1 MSTGSRYRYDV
12 VREKILGGVQAYF
25 KHFLGRPEL
34 LNRIGQ
40 NIIVF
45 DFIRPP
51 VMRQIMERKVLTS
64 IQHQVQERWQM
75 QVEFLPEVVDQ
86 LMAIHG
92 NDVSAGGRGMGD
104 LAETAVLNP
113 LARTMFELLHRGEML
128 EGKLLQVRGIVV
140 PSTANEYRYEVI
152 GDIDHGA

>member
-1 MSTGSRYRYDV
+1 MSCARRLSAACTPISNTSSDG
-12 VREKILGGVQAYF
+12 
-25 KHFLGRPEL
+25 PEL

-64 IQHQVQERWQM
+64 IQNQVRERWQM
-75 QVEFLPEVVDQ
+75 QVEFAPEVVDQ

-92 NDVSAGGRGMGD
+92 NDVSSGGRGMGN

-113 LARTMFELLHRGEML
+113 LARTMFELLRQGEML
-128 EGKLLQVRGIVV
+128 EGKLLQGDRHRYAARRERV
-140 PSTANEYRYEVI
+140 PL
-152 GDIDHGA
+152 